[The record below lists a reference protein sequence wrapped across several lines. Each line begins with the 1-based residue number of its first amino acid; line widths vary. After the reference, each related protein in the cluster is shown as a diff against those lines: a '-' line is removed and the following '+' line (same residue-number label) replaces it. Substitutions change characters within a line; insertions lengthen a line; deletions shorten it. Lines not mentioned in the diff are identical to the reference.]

1 MVYNFEIHSPNQTYL
16 PKIQYIHRNRTERM
30 KMTCLKILVYLMT
43 MMTTMMKVLTMNSL
57 PLQEWPVLVRVVLQP
72 GVHLQKCCQKVCEL
86 FVSNLMLVYVCCLRK
101 TAKCWK
107 IHLCEIILY
116 FKFHIKWFYF
126 VTSYCYSTSDS
137 YSAKVCLAT
146 SRPLL
151 KSFTYSSQLLKSE
164 AWATQVTKG
173 QLFYF
178 QRCEL
183 ACKFLA
189 WKTWLTCLTFHV
201 LRSWSLQSRI
211 AWFQPKVKFQVLS
224 TSEIICVQCIDL
236 VSNVDKMVNKSYS

>member
-1 MVYNFEIHSPNQTYL
+1 MLILLAQFYVVSFNFILNYLYLYDIGQLVYMYTLLEDNLLTTASFKDNYGIQFWIHSPNQTYL

-43 MMTTMMKVLTMNSL
+43 MMTMMMKVLTMNSL

-126 VTSYCYSTSDS
+126 VTS
-137 YSAKVCLAT
+137 
-146 SRPLL
+146 
-151 KSFTYSSQLLKSE
+151 
-164 AWATQVTKG
+164 
-173 QLFYF
+173 
-178 QRCEL
+178 
-183 ACKFLA
+183 
-189 WKTWLTCLTFHV
+189 
-201 LRSWSLQSRI
+201 
-211 AWFQPKVKFQVLS
+211 
-224 TSEIICVQCIDL
+224 
-236 VSNVDKMVNKSYS
+236 